1 MRPRSL
7 DVSRQGSGGA
17 AAAKAG
23 RAGKSPQARLASAPA
38 DPITPRVQ
46 MRFDPPPR
54 ELPREAFLARYG
66 GVWEATPWIAE
77 AAFDRGLGPGTDT
90 PEGLAAA
97 MAREVAT
104 APRRARLALLRAHP
118 DLAGRLALAGG
129 LTEASTREQ
138 AGAGLDACMPE
149 ELAEFR
155 ALNARYV
162 ERFGFP
168 PTPRGA
174 DARCARPV
182 RGPPRTPPRVG
193 AGPEAEFEEALG
205 QVARIARLRLEGLAE
220 SRSARRSGR

>member
-23 RAGKSPQARLASAPA
+23 RAGKSPQARLASGSA

-77 AAFDRGLGPGTDT
+77 AAFDRGLGPETDT

-138 AGAGLDACMPE
+138 AGAGLDACTPE

-168 PTPRGA
+168 FILAVKGRRRDEILEA
-174 DARCARPV
+174 FRR
-182 RGPPRTPPRVG
+182 RVG
-193 AGPEAEFEEALG
+193 ADPEAEFEEALG

-220 SRSARRSGR
+220 G